1 MINEIKNI
9 LEDKHLVKILLD
21 IQRYC
26 IENDIEM
33 NILLKKWI
41 TDSFNIEKYGKKPFD
56 REKVINEDNKNINEH
71 NKAINEDNKNKIND
85 NIIENNKNIKER
97 KKKIRVINVE

>member
-33 NILLKKWI
+33 NVLLNKWI

-56 REKVINEDNKNINEH
+56 REKVINEDNKV
-71 NKAINEDNKNKIND
+71 INEDNKNKVNND
-85 NIIENNKNIKER
+85 IIENVSNIKER